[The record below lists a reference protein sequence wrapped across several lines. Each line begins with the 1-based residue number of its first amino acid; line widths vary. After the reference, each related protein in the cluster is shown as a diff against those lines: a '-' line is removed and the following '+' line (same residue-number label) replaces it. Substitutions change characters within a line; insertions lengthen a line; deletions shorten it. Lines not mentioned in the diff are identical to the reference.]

1 MTLWFLMMTLALGL
15 VQALWV
21 LAMAP
26 LADGVVRRVTARV
39 QSRQGPP
46 LVQGYWDLLKLLGKE
61 DIETGVSPWMQR
73 VAVGLG
79 LASLLAVAGLVPQ
92 GIRPPWDTVGDVILL
107 AYLLTLAG
115 VATLLVGLAAGSTYS
130 LVGISREMMSLLM
143 LEPLIAAALVLRAVQ
158 EESLR
163 LEAVFGA
170 PGMLV
175 AGPLSGGLM
184 LVVLLAALPALV
196 QRAPY
201 DTTEAETELM
211 DGPLSEYSGP
221 KLALLRWGRMVKV
234 VVYSGIL
241 VMLYLPPPAGWNVVG
256 AWLWY
261 WTGVAVLILGV
272 TVVAATHA
280 RYRIDQALRRFGW
293 MLGAAWVAL
302 ILATLGF

>member
-1 MTLWFLMMTLALGL
+1 MTLLVLMTLALGL

-21 LAMAP
+21 MAMAP
-26 LADGVVRRVTARV
+26 LADGVMRRVTARV

-115 VATLLVGLAAGSTYS
+115 VSTLLVGLAAGSTYS
-130 LVGISREMMSLLM
+130 LVGSSREMMSLLM
-143 LEPLIAAALVLRAVQ
+143 LEPLLAAALMLRAVQ

-170 PGMLV
+170 PGLLV

-211 DGPLSEYSGP
+211 DGPSSEYSGP
-221 KLALLRWGRMVKV
+221 KLAILRWSRMMKL

-241 VMLYLPPPAGWNVVG
+241 VMLYLPPPAGWNVAG

-272 TVVAATHA
+272 TLVAATHA

-293 MLGAAWVAL
+293 MLGGALVAL
-302 ILATLGF
+302 VLATLGF